1 MHVVFYLLKFW
12 GFFLTLIFFFFLFE
26 RVGAFLFQLRTVQ
39 NRLPGGIGSNVNV
52 CQCYQGY
59 SVTGLSMPLLKV
71 LVN

>member
-1 MHVVFYLLKFW
+1 MHVVFYLLRFW
-12 GFFLTLIFFFFLFE
+12 GVFFDSEISFFFLRE
-26 RVGAFLFQLRTVQ
+26 LELFLFQLRTVQ

>member
-1 MHVVFYLLKFW
+1 M
-12 GFFLTLIFFFFLFE
+12 TLIFFFFLFE
-26 RVGAFLFQLRTVQ
+26 RVGAFLLQLRTVQ